1 MSLHVVAAGN
11 YVLGSSNFLLLN
23 LPEGW
28 QLFTGLH
35 PAEVDNSIQI
45 GDVRWVTNGRA
56 SYLLHSGQPGGK
68 VELAL
73 RVGQGEVRRW
83 LDACRDSER
92 AGDPAA
98 TQLAI
103 NRHRAYYRLRPRKQ
117 SWFNRS
123 QGDLLEVV
131 FYCDATRRT
140 LALEFS
146 GPEQEQQHQALLE
159 ALGSVIC
166 H

>member
-1 MSLHVVAAGN
+1 MNRHLVAAGS
-11 YVLGSSNFLLLN
+11 YVLGSTNFLILS

-45 GDVRWVTNGRA
+45 RDIRWVTNGRA

-68 VELAL
+68 IELAL
-73 RVGQGEVRRW
+73 RVGQGEVGRW
-83 LDACRDSER
+83 LNSFRYSDS
-92 AGDPAA
+92 AG
-98 TQLAI
+98 QLVIGGHQAF
-103 NRHRAYYRLRPRKQ
+103 YRLRPRRQ
-117 SWFNRS
+117 SWFSRNR
-123 QGDLLEVV
+123 GDIFEVV
-131 FYCDATRRT
+131 LYCDVTRRT

-146 GPEQEQQHQALLE
+146 GPEQEEQRQALLL
-159 ALGSVIC
+159 ALRGVAC